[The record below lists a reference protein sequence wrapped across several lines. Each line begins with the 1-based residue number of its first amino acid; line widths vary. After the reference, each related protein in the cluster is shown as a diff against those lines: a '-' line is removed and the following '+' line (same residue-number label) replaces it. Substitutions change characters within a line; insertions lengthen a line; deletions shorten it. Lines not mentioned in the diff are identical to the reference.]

1 MKVGTDAVLLG
12 ALAGSEKSKDILDI
26 GTGCGVVAL
35 VMAQRHP
42 QSIVHALDTDA
53 ASVLCATKNFAESP
67 WGHRLRAFHT
77 SVQDYANTY
86 EGQYDCIVCNPP
98 FFSHSLKCSSEK
110 RNMARHNDSLPPEE
124 LSRAVD
130 RLLSLQGEFD
140 VILPLPESEM
150 LSQEMSKLGF
160 YTQKEI
166 KICSVTDRPIRKILK
181 FGRTPSANEEKEELT
196 IHNIDGSYTQQYRD
210 LTEDL
215 YLWEK

>member
-35 VMAQRHP
+35 LMAQRHP

-77 SVQDYANTY
+77 SIQDYANTY

-140 VILPLPESEM
+140 VILPLPESEI

-166 KICSVTDRPIRKILK
+166 KI
-181 FGRTPSANEEKEELT
+181 
-196 IHNIDGSYTQQYRD
+196 
-210 LTEDL
+210 
-215 YLWEK
+215 

>member
-1 MKVGTDAVLLG
+1 
-12 ALAGSEKSKDILDI
+12 
-26 GTGCGVVAL
+26 
-35 VMAQRHP
+35 
-42 QSIVHALDTDA
+42 
-53 ASVLCATKNFAESP
+53 
-67 WGHRLRAFHT
+67 
-77 SVQDYANTY
+77 
-86 EGQYDCIVCNPP
+86 
-98 FFSHSLKCSSEK
+98 
-110 RNMARHNDSLPPEE
+110 MARHNDSLPPEE

-196 IHNIDGSYTQQYRD
+196 IHNFDGSYTQQYRD